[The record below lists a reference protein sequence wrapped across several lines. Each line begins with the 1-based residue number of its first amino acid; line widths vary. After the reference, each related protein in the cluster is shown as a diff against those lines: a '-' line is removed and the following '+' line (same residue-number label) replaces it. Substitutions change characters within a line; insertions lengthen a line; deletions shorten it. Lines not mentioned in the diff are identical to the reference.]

1 MHKCITC
8 RSSLLGTGVGA
19 SPVRTSRFL
28 HVKKNMNGPK
38 GFGFDQHG
46 TTSAHFMSQVDEP
59 QIEMSDADGAL
70 VARLS
75 GAWTT
80 QWTQQIQSR
89 IEAAFADRS
98 VPARL
103 EFDLTGVTALDTVGA
118 FLLAR
123 RRDEMGQ
130 GVQTAITGTTEAQEA
145 LLSHVNAIEPHAPV
159 AKPTLPWLLRP
170 FDGFGRMTANAL
182 VDVVAIHAVL
192 GRVMAAAGA
201 TLTFRAPFRFAALV
215 NQLDLI
221 AFRAVPIVVLISV
234 VVGAIIT
241 QQSILQLNN
250 FGVAIYVVDLAAILM
265 LREVGLLLAAIM
277 IADAL
282 KVMGVDPYQVL
293 ILPRMIALLIGLPFL
308 AFIGALSGLVGAAIV
323 ALVYGG
329 IPFDIFLDRLQG
341 ALNMQTLLVGMVK
354 APFMAVIIGLVAANE
369 GFKVQGSAESLGRHT
384 TASVVRSIF
393 LVIVADGLFA
403 MFFAAIGV

>member
-1 MHKCITC
+1 
-8 RSSLLGTGVGA
+8 
-19 SPVRTSRFL
+19 
-28 HVKKNMNGPK
+28 
-38 GFGFDQHG
+38 
-46 TTSAHFMSQVDEP
+46 MSQVDEP

-277 IADAL
+277 IAGRSGSAITAELGSMRMREELDAL

>member
-1 MHKCITC
+1 
-8 RSSLLGTGVGA
+8 
-19 SPVRTSRFL
+19 
-28 HVKKNMNGPK
+28 MNGPK

-130 GVQTAITGTTEAQEA
+130 GVQTAITGATEAQQA

-170 FDGFGRMTANAL
+170 FDGLGRMTANAL

-277 IADAL
+277 IAGRSGSAITAELGSMRMREELDAL

>member
-1 MHKCITC
+1 
-8 RSSLLGTGVGA
+8 
-19 SPVRTSRFL
+19 
-28 HVKKNMNGPK
+28 MNGPK

-123 RRDEMGQ
+123 RRDEVGQ
-130 GVQTAITGTTEAQEA
+130 GVQTAITGATEAQQA

-170 FDGFGRMTANAL
+170 FDGLGRMTANAL

-277 IADAL
+277 IAGRSGSAITAELGSMRMREELDAL

>member
-1 MHKCITC
+1 
-8 RSSLLGTGVGA
+8 
-19 SPVRTSRFL
+19 
-28 HVKKNMNGPK
+28 MNGPK

-170 FDGFGRMTANAL
+170 FDGLGRMTANAL

-277 IADAL
+277 IAGRSGSAITAELGSMRMREELDAL

>member
-1 MHKCITC
+1 
-8 RSSLLGTGVGA
+8 
-19 SPVRTSRFL
+19 
-28 HVKKNMNGPK
+28 
-38 GFGFDQHG
+38 
-46 TTSAHFMSQVDEP
+46 
-59 QIEMSDADGAL
+59 MSDADGAL

-130 GVQTAITGTTEAQEA
+130 RVQTAITGTTEAQEA
-145 LLSHVNAIEPHAPV
+145 LLNHVNAIEPHAPV

-170 FDGFGRMTANAL
+170 FDGLGRMTANAL

-201 TLTFRAPFRFAALV
+201 TFTFRAPFRFAALV

-277 IADAL
+277 IAGRSGSAITAELGSMRMREELDAL

>member
-1 MHKCITC
+1 
-8 RSSLLGTGVGA
+8 
-19 SPVRTSRFL
+19 
-28 HVKKNMNGPK
+28 MNGPK

-277 IADAL
+277 IAGRSGSAITAELGSMRMREELDAL

>member
-1 MHKCITC
+1 
-8 RSSLLGTGVGA
+8 
-19 SPVRTSRFL
+19 
-28 HVKKNMNGPK
+28 
-38 GFGFDQHG
+38 
-46 TTSAHFMSQVDEP
+46 MSG
-59 QIEMSDADGAL
+59 ADGVL

-80 QWTQQIQSR
+80 QWTQQIQAR
-89 IEAAFADRS
+89 IDSAFSAHT
-98 VPARL
+98 VPSRL
-103 EFDLTGVTALDTVGA
+103 EFDLSGVTALDTVGA

-123 RRDEMGQ
+123 RREEMGQ
-130 GVQTAITGTTEAQEA
+130 GVQTAITGTTQAQEA

-159 AKPTLPWLLRP
+159 ARHKLPWLVRP
-170 FDGFGRMTANAL
+170 FDELGRMTANAL
-182 VDVVAIHAVL
+182 GDVVTIHAVL

-221 AFRAVPIVVLISV
+221 AFRAVPIVMLISV

-277 IADAL
+277 IAGRSGSAITAELGSMRMREELDAL

-293 ILPRMIALLIGLPFL
+293 ILPRVIALLIGLPFL
-308 AFIGALSGLVGAAIV
+308 AFIGALSGLVGAAVV

-329 IPFDIFLDRLQG
+329 IPFDIFLERLQD
-341 ALNMQTLLVGMVK
+341 ALNMQTLMVGMVK
-354 APFMAVIIGLVAANE
+354 APFMAVIIGLVATNE
-369 GFKVQGSAESLGRHT
+369 GFKVKGSAESLGRHT
-384 TASVVRSIF
+384 TASVVRAIF

>member
-1 MHKCITC
+1 
-8 RSSLLGTGVGA
+8 
-19 SPVRTSRFL
+19 
-28 HVKKNMNGPK
+28 MNGPK

-130 GVQTAITGTTEAQEA
+130 RVQTAITGTTEAQEA
-145 LLSHVNAIEPHAPV
+145 LLNHVNAIEPHAPV

-241 QQSILQLNN
+241 QQSILQLNS

-277 IADAL
+277 IAGRSGSAITAELGSMRMREELDAL